1 MPLWSWKPVP
11 IDTSNAAWTS
21 SNLSGITS
29 NYHLNPHF
37 KEAMIVRIK
46 NTRHTPTNTRSTTH
60 SAKGETNRNIVSI
73 HRYKRRER
81 KRNLVVHS
89 HHHSPITLFTTLY
102 FSALY
107 VFTDTLVKVS
117 SVHLSFLHNGRKCA
131 GQHRPCNTEF
141 PFVYLRSRK
150 YRKYLQLWK
159 CRQPERHLNK
169 NARIS

>member
-1 MPLWSWKPVP
+1 MP

-46 NTRHTPTNTRSTTH
+46 NTRHTPTNTPSVHAQRQR
-60 SAKGETNRNIVSI
+60 RNIPK
-73 HRYKRRER
+73 HRLDPPLQTKV
-81 KRNLVVHS
+81 VVHS